1 MTWTVRQ
8 NHQHHEGDD
17 HLVITGK
24 TYDVLKFLALVLF
37 PALGTAYFALAGIW
51 DLPSA
56 QEVVGTI
63 VVVDTF
69 LGTILQISS
78 TQFNKSDLK
87 YDGTVGVT
95 ETADKLTYVLN
106 LNDDP
111 TTLKDKD
118 EVRLKV
124 GPSVGETL
132 AANT

>member
-1 MTWTVRQ
+1 MK
-8 NHQHHEGDD
+8 
-17 HLVITGK
+17 ITGK
-24 TYDVLKFLALVLF
+24 VYDVLKFLAQVVF

-51 DLPSA
+51 GLPSA

-69 LGTILQISS
+69 LGVVLQISS
-78 TQFNKSDLK
+78 TNYAKSDEK
-87 YDGTVGVT
+87 FDGVIGVT

-111 TTLKDKD
+111 ELLKDKA

-124 GPSVGETL
+124 GSSAGSL
-132 AANT
+132 AA